1 MEQLVSLDGNTISPS
16 EVMAIVSG
24 KARVELAEDAW
35 SRIIQSR
42 KVIDNILSSEEVVYG
57 INTGFGSLV
66 DTIIPPDQLQQL
78 QVNLIRSHATG
89 LGEKM
94 ERDAV
99 RAMMVARINS
109 FAKGYSGI
117 HPNVVQQLID
127 FVNLEITPYIPRIG
141 SLGASG
147 DLAPLSHMALALI
160 GEGNVIDE
168 QGNLLDTI
176 DVLTDKGLIP
186 IELHA
191 KDGLSLINGT
201 SQMLGYSILSLD
213 ILNNLLPLADVIYGA
228 SLDAFQGTLTPT
240 DPRVHNA
247 RPHPGQSTVAKR
259 IREIMNGSDILSS
272 HHDCDRV
279 QDPYSFRC
287 APSGSWSSL

>member
-42 KVIDNILSSEEVVYG
+42 KIIDNILSSEEVVYG

-66 DTIIPPDQLQQL
+66 DTIIPPNQLQQL

-109 FAKGYSGI
+109 FAKG
-117 HPNVVQQLID
+117 
-127 FVNLEITPYIPRIG
+127 
-141 SLGASG
+141 
-147 DLAPLSHMALALI
+147 
-160 GEGNVIDE
+160 
-168 QGNLLDTI
+168 
-176 DVLTDKGLIP
+176 
-186 IELHA
+186 
-191 KDGLSLINGT
+191 
-201 SQMLGYSILSLD
+201 
-213 ILNNLLPLADVIYGA
+213 
-228 SLDAFQGTLTPT
+228 
-240 DPRVHNA
+240 
-247 RPHPGQSTVAKR
+247 
-259 IREIMNGSDILSS
+259 
-272 HHDCDRV
+272 
-279 QDPYSFRC
+279 
-287 APSGSWSSL
+287 